1 MPRTVGRIERRDRE
15 LDDDIDDMHIN
26 IWRAVYEEDFDEVE
40 RQMREEPSDI
50 LSYTVSIK

>member
-1 MPRTVGRIERRDRE
+1 MPRNVETQRRDRE
-15 LDDDIDDMHIN
+15 LDDDSDAHIN
-26 IWRAVYEEDFDEVE
+26 IWRAVYMEDIVEVV

>member
-1 MPRTVGRIERRDRE
+1 MPRVVGIGRRDRE
-15 LDDDIDDMHIN
+15 LDDDIEHFN

-40 RQMREEPSDI
+40 RQMTAEPIDI